1 MRNFWEATEED
12 PYKLDSVTEEMI
24 KHTENRLN
32 IILPESYKKLILE
45 QNGGMINYN
54 AFPTTVQNSWAEDHI
69 EFDYLLG
76 LGEDPG
82 ILDSSYLIKEWDL
95 PENVLLIHGDG
106 HTWVAMD
113 YRETNS
119 NPSIH
124 YFDVEVD
131 QDFKLAK
138 SFDEFLS
145 KLYTHHYDMDTEI
158 ANNEDSEIQNA
169 SLSNSESI
177 TSKEVATILKEKN
190 PLDIY
195 RVAYYPIK
203 DTDDLEWV
211 INQIKESSYILN
223 EEQAFELAD
232 LLMTLATTYDNHIK
246 TPILKDRIDEIV
258 ANLSKQ
264 KNEDVDNI
272 LTQIKDFL

>member
-1 MRNFWEATEED
+1 MYNFWEATEED

-24 KHTENRLN
+24 KHIENKLN
-32 IILPESYKKLILE
+32 IILPESYKKLILK

-95 PENVLLIHGDG
+95 PENILLIHGDG

-119 NPSIH
+119 NPPIH
-124 YFDVEVD
+124 YFDVETD
-131 QDFKLAK
+131 QDFKLAT

-145 KLYTHHYDMDTEI
+145 KLYSHHYDMDTEI
-158 ANNEDSEIQNA
+158 YNNEETEIHNA
-169 SLSNSESI
+169 SESI
-177 TSKEVATILKEKN
+177 TSEEVVKILKEKN

-203 DTDDLEWV
+203 DTNALAWV
-211 INQIKESSYILN
+211 INQIKESSYNLN
-223 EEQAFELAD
+223 DEQAFELAD

-246 TPILKDRIDEIV
+246 TTILKDRIEEIV

>member
-1 MRNFWEATEED
+1 
-12 PYKLDSVTEEMI
+12 MI

-54 AFPTTVQNSWAEDHI
+54 TFPTTVQNSWAEDHI

-119 NPSIH
+119 NPPIH
-124 YFDVEVD
+124 YFDVEAD
-131 QDFKLAK
+131 QDFRLAT

-145 KLYTHHYDMDTEI
+145 KLYSHHYDMDTEI
-158 ANNEDSEIQNA
+158 DNNEESKIHNA
-169 SLSNSESI
+169 PLNNSESI
-177 TSKEVATILKEKN
+177 TSEEVIKILKEKN
-190 PLDIY
+190 LLDIY

-203 DTDDLEWV
+203 DTNDLEWI
-211 INQIKESSYILN
+211 INQIKESSYTLN

-232 LLMTLATTYDNHIK
+232 LLMTLATAYDKQIK
-246 TPILKDRIDEIV
+246 TTILKDRIEEII
-258 ANLSKQ
+258 ANLSKK

-272 LTQIKDFL
+272 LTQIWHIWRTK